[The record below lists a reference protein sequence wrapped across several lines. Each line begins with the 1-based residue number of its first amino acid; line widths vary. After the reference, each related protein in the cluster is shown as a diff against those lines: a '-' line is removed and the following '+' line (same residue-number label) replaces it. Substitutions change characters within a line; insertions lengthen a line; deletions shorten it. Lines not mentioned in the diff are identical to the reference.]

1 MTDLY
6 FVITFIALILMLL
19 FITTEKQTIS
29 EYTTDILNLSSQF
42 INNFYYEHN
51 KIIDL
56 FLIYINFVFWIGC
69 VNAFVSFIF
78 NRHIIISFCG
88 KKYQFGAIYNF
99 ILCPLITTYNMT
111 IGLFIG
117 VIKELFNITVV
128 K

>member
-56 FLIYINFVFWIGC
+56 FLIYINL
-69 VNAFVSFIF
+69 
-78 NRHIIISFCG
+78 
-88 KKYQFGAIYNF
+88 K
-99 ILCPLITTYNMT
+99 
-111 IGLFIG
+111 
-117 VIKELFNITVV
+117 
-128 K
+128 